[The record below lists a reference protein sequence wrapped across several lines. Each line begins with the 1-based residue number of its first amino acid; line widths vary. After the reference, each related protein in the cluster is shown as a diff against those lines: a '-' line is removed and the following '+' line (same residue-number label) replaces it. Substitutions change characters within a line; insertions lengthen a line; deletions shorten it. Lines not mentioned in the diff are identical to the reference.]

1 MDYLKLAIVLLY
13 LLLLFIIIP
22 SFFFIAYNHIVQYF
36 LLKPFHSGFLRT
48 LKRTWWISVLWASVI
63 IYSFYI
69 LSDLSDSMI
78 TRISVTLL
86 IIAFLFLINVLNQ
99 KRMISE
105 EGAKK
110 DYFKKSMI
118 ASFGVSFLI
127 IIITFIVNFPNKI
140 ITVSDKA
147 KFVTHFDFIS
157 SCNTTLKYLNE
168 RGISKGNLLHAFYNE
183 DEMELVAF
191 IQLSPADRI
200 ELMKQFKFEKI
211 DTSKMD
217 SYDFNIMNNDIK
229 SAVDPIGIQT
239 ISPKRIGL
247 DNIYQFSRP
256 NVAISMNMASS
267 YEFGESFPLKC
278 DECSEQYC
286 YVEMIFDTKSNI
298 LVLVESIRNDGP

>member
-1 MDYLKLAIVLLY
+1 MEIVNVFFGLILLVV
-13 LLLLFIIIP
+13 IP
-22 SFFFIAYNHIVQYF
+22 SLIFLTYNHFVQYF
-36 LLKPFHSGFLRT
+36 LLKPSHLGFLKT
-48 LKRTWWISVLWASVI
+48 LKKTWWTSILWVLVI
-63 IYSFYI
+63 FGSFITLSI
-69 LSDLSDSMI
+69 LPDSMI
-78 TRISVTLL
+78 TRILVTLL
-86 IIAFLFLINVLNQ
+86 FLAVLFGINALNQ

-247 DNIYQFSRP
+247 HDIYQFSRS
-256 NVAISMNMASS
+256 NAAVLMNMSSS
-267 YEFGESFPLKC
+267 YKFGDSFPLKC
-278 DECSEQYC
+278 DKYLEHYC

-298 LVLVESIRNDGP
+298 LLLVESIHNDGP

>member
-1 MDYLKLAIVLLY
+1 M
-13 LLLLFIIIP
+13 F
-22 SFFFIAYNHIVQYF
+22 
-36 LLKPFHSGFLRT
+36 
-48 LKRTWWISVLWASVI
+48 
-63 IYSFYI
+63 
-69 LSDLSDSMI
+69 
-78 TRISVTLL
+78 TRILVTLL
-86 IIAFLFLINVLNQ
+86 FLAVLFGINALNQ

-168 RGISKGNLLHAFYNE
+168 RGFSKGDLLHAFYNE
-183 DEMELVAF
+183 NEMELVAF

-200 ELMKQFKFEKI
+200 ELMQQFKFEKI

-247 DNIYQFSRP
+247 HDIYQFSRS
-256 NVAISMNMASS
+256 NAAVLMNMSSS
-267 YEFGESFPLKC
+267 YKFGDSFPLKC
-278 DECSEQYC
+278 DKYLEHYC

-298 LVLVESIRNDGP
+298 LLLVESIHNDGP

>member
-1 MDYLKLAIVLLY
+1 MEIVNVFFGLILLVVIPSLIFLTYNHFVQY
-13 LLLLFIIIP
+13 LLLKP
-22 SFFFIAYNHIVQYF
+22 SH
-36 LLKPFHSGFLRT
+36 LGFLKT
-48 LKRTWWISVLWASVI
+48 LKKTWWTSILWVLVI
-63 IYSFYI
+63 FGSFITLSI
-69 LSDLSDSMI
+69 LPDSMI
-78 TRISVTLL
+78 TRILVTLL
-86 IIAFLFLINVLNQ
+86 FLAVLFGINALNQ

-127 IIITFIVNFPNKI
+127 IIITFIVNFPHKL

-147 KFVTHFDFIS
+147 KFVTHIDFIS

-239 ISPKRIGL
+239 ISPKIIGL
-247 DNIYQFSRP
+247 HDIYQFSRS
-256 NVAISMNMASS
+256 NAAVLMNMSSS
-267 YEFGESFPLKC
+267 YKFGDSFPLKC
-278 DECSEQYC
+278 DKYLEHYC

-298 LVLVESIRNDGP
+298 LLLVESIHNDGP

>member
-1 MDYLKLAIVLLY
+1 MEIVNVFFGLILLVVIVLSLVF
-13 LLLLFIIIP
+13 LT
-22 SFFFIAYNHIVQYF
+22 YNHFVQYF
-36 LLKPFHSGFLRT
+36 LLKPSHHGFLKT
-48 LKRTWWISVLWASVI
+48 LKKTWWISILWTLVMIGST
-63 IYSFYI
+63 YSFFI
-69 LSDLSDSMI
+69 LSDSIIL
-78 TRISVTLL
+78 RISATLF
-86 IIAFLFLINVLNQ
+86 FLVVLFGINALNQ

-147 KFVTHFDFIS
+147 KFVTHIDFIS

-168 RGISKGNLLHAFYNE
+168 RGFSKGDLLHAFYNE

-200 ELMKQFKFEKI
+200 ELMQQFKFEKI
-211 DTSKMD
+211 DTSIMD
-217 SYDFNIMNNDIK
+217 SYHFNIMNNDIK

-247 DNIYQFSRP
+247 HDIYQFSRS
-256 NVAISMNMASS
+256 NAAVLMNMSSS
-267 YEFGESFPLKC
+267 YKFGDSFPLKC
-278 DECSEQYC
+278 DKYLEHYC
-286 YVEMIFDTKSNI
+286 YVEMIFDTKNNI
-298 LVLVESIRNDGP
+298 LLLVESIHNDGP

>member
-1 MDYLKLAIVLLY
+1 MEIVNVFFGLILLVV
-13 LLLLFIIIP
+13 IP
-22 SFFFIAYNHIVQYF
+22 SLIFLTYNHFVQYF
-36 LLKPFHSGFLRT
+36 LLKPSHLGFLKT
-48 LKRTWWISVLWASVI
+48 LKKTWWTSILWVLVI
-63 IYSFYI
+63 FGSFITLSI
-69 LSDLSDSMI
+69 LPDSMI
-78 TRISVTLL
+78 TRILVTLL
-86 IIAFLFLINVLNQ
+86 FLAVLFGINALNQ

-118 ASFGVSFLI
+118 ASFGVSFFI
-127 IIITFIVNFPNKI
+127 IIITFIVNFPHKL

-147 KFVTHFDFIS
+147 KFVTHIDFIS

-247 DNIYQFSRP
+247 HDIYQFSRS
-256 NVAISMNMASS
+256 NAAVLMNMSSS
-267 YEFGESFPLKC
+267 YKFGDSFPLKC
-278 DECSEQYC
+278 DKYLEHYC

-298 LVLVESIRNDGP
+298 LLLVESIHNDGP

>member
-1 MDYLKLAIVLLY
+1 
-13 LLLLFIIIP
+13 
-22 SFFFIAYNHIVQYF
+22 
-36 LLKPFHSGFLRT
+36 
-48 LKRTWWISVLWASVI
+48 
-63 IYSFYI
+63 
-69 LSDLSDSMI
+69 MI
-78 TRISVTLL
+78 TRILVTLL
-86 IIAFLFLINVLNQ
+86 FLAVLFGINALNQ

-127 IIITFIVNFPNKI
+127 IIITFIVNFPHKL

-147 KFVTHFDFIS
+147 KFVTHIDFIS
-157 SCNTTLKYLNE
+157 SCNTTLKSLNE

-211 DTSKMD
+211 DTSQMD
-217 SYDFNIMNNDIK
+217 SYYFNIMNNDIK

-286 YVEMIFDTKSNI
+286 YVEMIFDTKSSI
-298 LVLVESIRNDGP
+298 LLLVESIHNDGP

>member
-1 MDYLKLAIVLLY
+1 ME
-13 LLLLFIIIP
+13 IIIILFGLMLFVVIIL
-22 SFFFIAYNHIVQYF
+22 SLVFLTYNHFVQYF
-36 LLKPFHSGFLRT
+36 LLKPFHHGFLRT
-48 LKRTWWISVLWASVI
+48 LKRTWWTSILWASVI
-63 IYSFYI
+63 ISSLFSI
-69 LSDLSDSMI
+69 LPDLPDSMI
-78 TRISVTLL
+78 TRILVTLL
-86 IIAFLFLINVLNQ
+86 ILAVLFGINALNQ

-105 EGAKK
+105 EGAKAK
-110 DYFKKSMI
+110 YFKKSMI

-147 KFVTHFDFIS
+147 KFVTHIDFIS

-183 DEMELVAF
+183 DEMQLVAF

-229 SAVDPIGIQT
+229 SAVEPIGIQT
-239 ISPKRIGL
+239 VLPKRIGL

-256 NVAISMNMASS
+256 NAAISINMASS
-267 YEFGESFPLKC
+267 FEFGESFPLKC
-278 DECSEQYC
+278 DKYLEHYC

-298 LVLVESIRNDGP
+298 LLLVESIHNDGP